1 MRIGVDLG
9 GTKIEGV
16 VLNENQ
22 VVARLRVATPQGNYA
37 ATLDAVSAL
46 VDALEQQ
53 IGQRALPLGLG
64 HPGSIDPHSGLLRNA
79 NSVCL
84 NGRAL
89 KQDLEARLD
98 RPLALAN
105 DANCLALSEL
115 HDGAAR
121 GLQSAFLVILG
132 TGVGGAV
139 VANGQLQQG
148 FNGLGGEWGH
158 NPLPWVT
165 KQELPGTACWCG
177 QHGCLETWLSGPAL
191 SLLHA
196 NAGGIAGD
204 ARAIVAQAE
213 QGDAIARASLEAYS
227 HRLARALAA
236 VINLLDPQIIVL
248 AGGLSQVRTL
258 YHDVP
263 ALWSR
268 WVFADQV
275 QTPLV
280 PAFHGD
286 ASGALGAARLGIEC

>member
-1 MRIGVDLG
+1 MRIGIDLG

-16 VLNENQ
+16 ALDERGVI
-22 VVARLRVATPQGNYA
+22 ARQRVATPQGDYY
-37 ATLDAVSAL
+37 ATLAAVGNL
-46 VDALEQQ
+46 VNTLEAQV
-53 IGQRALPLGLG
+53 GGRALPVGLG
-64 HPGSIDPHSGLLRNA
+64 HPGSIDPHSGVLRNA

-89 KQDLEARLD
+89 QQDVEARLG
-98 RPLALAN
+98 RPVALAN

-139 VANGQLQQG
+139 VANGQLQHG

-158 NPLPWVT
+158 NPLPWVSRD
-165 KQELPGTACWCG
+165 EWPGAPCWCG

-191 SLLHA
+191 ARLHA
-196 NAGGIAGD
+196 NAGGVGD
-204 ARAIVAQAE
+204 TAQAIVAQAE

-248 AGGLSQVRTL
+248 AGGLSQVRRL

-263 ALWSR
+263 AHWSR

-280 PAFHGD
+280 PAVHGD